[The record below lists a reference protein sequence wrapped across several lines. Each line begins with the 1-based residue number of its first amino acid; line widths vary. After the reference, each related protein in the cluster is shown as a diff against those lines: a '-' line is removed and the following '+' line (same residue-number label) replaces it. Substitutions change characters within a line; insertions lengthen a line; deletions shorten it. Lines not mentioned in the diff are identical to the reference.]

1 MSIEILAG
9 NGVWVSVGGG
19 LRYVFTG
26 SLLGTTILDG
36 GMRERSNAVYPFI
49 HSHQPSKNP
58 KKKLFHTHTHSL
70 MKQGNLPTTPTL
82 YIQSHHITSHHITS
96 HKKTKQNT

>member
-58 KKKLFHTHTHSL
+58 KKNYFTHTHSL
-70 MKQGNLPTTPTL
+70 IKQGYLPTTPTL

>member
-1 MSIEILAG
+1 MLGNKEQPLSWWSSMSIEILAG

-36 GMRERSNAVYPFI
+36 GMRERSDV
-49 HSHQPSKNP
+49 
-58 KKKLFHTHTHSL
+58 
-70 MKQGNLPTTPTL
+70 
-82 YIQSHHITSHHITS
+82 
-96 HKKTKQNT
+96 

>member
-58 KKKLFHTHTHSL
+58 KKKLFHTHTFFNKTRVSPNHP
-70 MKQGNLPTTPTL
+70 NTL
-82 YIQSHHITSHHITS
+82 YTITSHHITSHHIT
-96 HKKTKQNT
+96 